1 MISFLSQV
9 AKEIVDSGRP
19 LESLK
24 IVLPSQ
30 RAVRLLKIELA
41 KQLDRPALS
50 PEVKSITDFA
60 SELSG
65 LQQLP
70 SHQLLLQCYKSYCH
84 VVPEK
89 DRDSFELYLN
99 WAPVLLQD
107 FNDLSAHRVPQ
118 DDIFTYL
125 TEAETLKQWAQKE
138 EQTPLVKNY
147 LKFWKQIPNLF
158 QHFTQQ
164 LLENKVG
171 YLGLLFSESVENL
184 SFYLMHTSQYHYLVG
199 FNALTKSESFLF
211 QEIISADRGNLRWD
225 IDREFYENTEHAAG
239 HFIRS
244 YFREWKFLK
253 GTKPLPIG
261 DEFSE
266 YKSLQCL
273 ASDHSISQVKHAAR
287 LAQQLVKTYP
297 HEKIALVLGDETYLV
312 PTLSG
317 FDAEFNAWN
326 VTMGYSLLQTPAADL
341 ILQWL
346 DCLQQLSDNRV
357 RVEALEKLGQ
367 TAYLKEYLAFLG
379 MDFEGFVHSAKKR
392 NQIYWKKDS
401 ILKGFQHPKW
411 KELFSPYNDTQDLLN
426 RMRKFC
432 IALQNFFYTNFHN
445 HNFESYFHSLEV
457 VLNQLIET
465 SNSSQVLN
473 GIPLIKSFLTDL
485 LKTETLDF
493 EGDPTKGLQIM
504 GLLETRMLDFDRVIV
519 THLNEGQLPAGNR
532 ISSFLPF
539 EVKKEFGIPTFLE
552 KEAIYAYHFY
562 RLLQR
567 SQDIYLLY
575 NATQEGLAE
584 GIPSRFIYQLEHFS
598 LPKHHFVKK
607 KLHANFIATPK
618 KEREV
623 AKSSELL
630 DRLQKIAAA
639 GFSPSALTHYL
650 RDPMRFYEERVL
662 GIEPILSSES
672 MVSHK
677 DQGTILHAV
686 LESLFTPFQNRD
698 LSEKDYDQMLEK
710 LPKVLEAQFES
721 IYGNC
726 SSLQGKNHLIYQVL
740 LAHCNRFLH
749 YEKDLVAHGAT
760 IQILALEAPFTIDFP
775 LSEFDFPIRLKGTV
789 DRIDKVNEQVR
800 IIDYKSGKA
809 EVSAL
814 SLDPT
819 ALQFDDPKMA
829 VAFQVLTY
837 AFQYL
842 KEQPSSTIEAGVYAL
857 KTKCKYLR
865 LGWKK
870 ETHTLLSLEKLKSF
884 EVFLR
889 NLIREILT
897 PEINFQEKK
906 KGN

>member
-9 AKEIVDSGRP
+9 AKDIVDSGRP

-24 IVLPSQ
+24 IILPSQ

-50 PEVKSITDFA
+50 PEIKSFTDFA

-70 SHQLLLQCYKSYCH
+70 SHQLLLQFYKSYCH

-118 DDIFTYL
+118 DDIFNYL
-125 TEAETLKQWAQKE
+125 TAVETLKQWAQKE

-147 LKFWKQIPNLF
+147 LKFWKQIPKLF

-171 YLGLLFSESVENL
+171 YLGLLFSESVENISL
-184 SFYLMHTSQYHYLVG
+184 YLMHTSQYHYLIG
-199 FNALTKSESFLF
+199 FNALTKSESLLI

-225 IDREFYENTEHAAG
+225 IDREFYENKEHAAG

-253 GTKPLPIG
+253 GTKPCPMG

-266 YKSLQCL
+266 PKTIQCI
-273 ASDHSISQVKHAAR
+273 ASDHSISQVKQAAR
-287 LAQQLVKTYP
+287 LAQRLVKTHP
-297 HEKIALVLGDETYLV
+297 QEKIALVLGDETYLV

-317 FDAEFNAWN
+317 FDPEFNAWN
-326 VTMGYSLLQTPAADL
+326 VTMGYSLLQTPAADM

-346 DCLQQLSDNRV
+346 DCLQQLSENRL
-357 RVEALEKLGQ
+357 RVEAIEKLGQ
-367 TAYLKEYLAFLG
+367 TAYLKEYFTFLG
-379 MDFEGFVHSAKKR
+379 IDFEGFVHSAKKR
-392 NQIYWKKDS
+392 NQTYWKKDF
-401 ILKGFQHPKW
+401 ILKRFQHPEW
-411 KELFSPYNDTQDLLN
+411 KELFSPYSNTQDLLN

-432 IALQNFFYTNFHN
+432 IALQNFFYSNFHN
-445 HNFESYFHSLEV
+445 YNFESYFHSLEM

-465 SNSSQVLN
+465 NNTSQVLN

-493 EGDPTKGLQIM
+493 EGDPTQGLQIM

-519 THLNEGQLPAGNR
+519 THLNEGQMPAGNR
-532 ISSFLPF
+532 INSFLPF

-575 NATQEGLAE
+575 NATQEGLSE
-584 GIPSRFIYQLEHFS
+584 GIPSRFIYQLEHFC

-607 KLHANFIATPK
+607 QLHANLITFPK

-623 AKSSELL
+623 AKSPQLL
-630 DRLQKIAAA
+630 DRLQKIAAE
-639 GFSPSALTHYL
+639 GFSPSSLSLYL
-650 RDPMRFYEERVL
+650 RDPLRFYEERVL
-662 GIEPILSSES
+662 GIQPILSSES

-677 DQGTILHAV
+677 DQGTILHGV
-686 LESLFTPFQNRD
+686 LESLFTSYQNRD

-710 LPKVLEAQFES
+710 LPKILEAQFES
-721 IYGNC
+721 IYGN
-726 SSLQGKNHLIYQVL
+726 STSLQGKNHLVYQVL
-740 LAHCNRFLH
+740 LAHCNSFLR
-749 YEKDLVAHGAT
+749 YEKELVAEGAN
-760 IQILALEAPFTIDFP
+760 IQILALEEPFIIDFP
-775 LSEFDFPIRLKGTV
+775 LTEFDFPIRLKGTV
-789 DRIDKVNEQVR
+789 DRIDKINEQVR
-800 IIDYKSGKA
+800 IIDYKSGNV
-809 EVSAL
+809 EVS
-814 SLDPT
+814 SLIIDP
-819 ALQFDDPKMA
+819 AVLQFDDPKMA
-829 VAFQVLTY
+829 AAFQVLTY

-842 KEQPSSTIEAGVYAL
+842 QGQPSSTIEAGVYAL
-857 KTKCKYLR
+857 KTQSKYLP
-865 LGWKK
+865 LGWKTH
-870 ETHTLLSLEKLKSF
+870 THTLLSLNKLVSF
-884 EVFLR
+884 EEFLY
-889 NLIREILT
+889 NLIKEILN
-897 PEINFQEKK
+897 PMINFKEKK